1 MSRVWAIGGGAAAGK
16 STVASILREKGI
28 EVLELD
34 KLTRELSKKGGPL
47 WKNIVKTFGSQF
59 LTEKGELDRTK
70 LGRLVFRDWKS
81 LFSLNS
87 VTHPV
92 LLQEVRKKLA
102 SLPPSQIVAVEG
114 AVLFEAGF
122 LPLWNKLI
130 FVEADE
136 ATREKRLL
144 KAKGLKAREIKDRL
158 RSQRFLNCLK
168 RRADFILK
176 NEGSL
181 EELEETI
188 EDWLEELK

>member
-1 MSRVWAIGGGAAAGK
+1 MSPVWAIGGGTAAGK
-16 STVASILREKGI
+16 STVARILREKGI
-28 EVLELD
+28 EVWELD
-34 KLTRELSKKGGPL
+34 KLSRELSKKGGPL
-47 WKNIVKTFGSQF
+47 WKSIVKTFGPQF

-70 LGRLVFRDWKS
+70 LGKMVFRDWEN
-81 LFSLNS
+81 LFNLNS

-102 SLPPSQIVAVEG
+102 SVPPSRIVAIEG

-122 LPLWNKLI
+122 EPLWDKLI

-136 ATREKRLL
+136 AIREKRLL
-144 KAKGLKAREIKDRL
+144 KTTGLKVREIRDRL
-158 RSQRFLNCLK
+158 RLQRFLNCLK